1 MSNFPSVTPTS
12 RRYTPGTYPQKT
24 YRSLSGIV
32 ARRTYGNSPYG
43 ARLDLEFKNIS
54 DTTVT
59 TLLNHYHAQTTAN
72 RRFRLSTPITAG
84 MNTGLSTEVQSLT
97 ADRGNL
103 RWEYAQPPQI
113 ESVRPGVSNVSITL
127 SGEIRDPNTDE
138 S

>member
-1 MSNFPSVTPTS
+1 
-12 RRYTPGTYPQKT
+12 
-24 YRSLSGIV
+24 LSGIV